1 MILSYDS
8 IAVRLGNKQILE
20 SVSLSSRP
28 GQLVGI
34 VGANGC
40 GKSTLI
46 KTTFGTVRHQAGAI
60 TLDSQPISRFSPR
73 ELASCLGYVGQD
85 ANCPFNFSV
94 RDVVSMGLYAR
105 KEPKNGKQIVA
116 DAMEELGVS
125 ALDIRHQLF
134 VMDYLKQSR
143 KDTLLVI
150 HDLRLAAHYCDYLY
164 MICDGRVYAQG
175 TPEQVLCLENVRHV
189 FGVEGHAGDTPS
201 GAGDFILFP

>member
-60 TLDSQPISRFSPR
+60 TLDDQPISRFSPR

-105 KEPKNGKQIVA
+105 KDSKNGKQIVA

-125 ALDIRHQLF
+125 GLADRNI
-134 VMDYLKQSR
+134 QSLSVVER
-143 KDTLLVI
+143 KI
-150 HDLRLAAHYCDYLY
+150 
-164 MICDGRVYAQG
+164 
-175 TPEQVLCLENVRHV
+175 V
-189 FGVEGHAGDTPS
+189 FIARSSCT
-201 GAGDFILFP
+201 I

>member
-60 TLDSQPISRFSPR
+60 TLDNQPISRFSPR

-94 RDVVSMGLYAR
+94 RDVVSMGL
-105 KEPKNGKQIVA
+105 
-116 DAMEELGVS
+116 
-125 ALDIRHQLF
+125 
-134 VMDYLKQSR
+134 
-143 KDTLLVI
+143 
-150 HDLRLAAHYCDYLY
+150 
-164 MICDGRVYAQG
+164 
-175 TPEQVLCLENVRHV
+175 
-189 FGVEGHAGDTPS
+189 
-201 GAGDFILFP
+201 